1 MKITKKLLKRIIKEE
16 LEATMKEYR
25 VVDKGQK
32 WKTSK
37 QSPEEKAAHAAQMAR
52 AATGKMTD
60 EEWKAA
66 REKRRALRKQRKAQ
80 PAAAPAPTSGPAF
93 EAGKS
98 LNPRSATG
106 VKLVGSVSKAAKAG
120 KPYGADIVNGNIQL
134 VKNPTPEQKQTLA
147 GVMAGLEAAPDPL
160 QKKMGTPAPRKPSP
174 EDVWSGRA
182 PSPTQKKP
190 GMMAKAGSA
199 LKGLGKKFGSLF
211 KEEELMEMIQEEYE
225 EYLREQG
232 K

>member
-16 LEATMKEYR
+16 LQATMKER
-25 VVDKGQK
+25 VVSKGGTRK
-32 WKTSK
+32 SNWKTSK
-37 QSPEEKAAHAAQMAR
+37 VGP
-52 AATGKMTD
+52 
-60 EEWKAA
+60 
-66 REKRRALRKQRKAQ
+66 AQ

-93 EAGKS
+93 EAGKTI
-98 LNPRSATG
+98 NPRSATG
-106 VKLVGSVSKAAKAG
+106 VKFVGSVSKAAKAG

-174 EDVWSGRA
+174 EDVWKQGVQ
-182 PSPTQKKP
+182 PQKKQ
-190 GMMAKAGSA
+190 GMFAKAGTA
-199 LKGLGKKFGSLF
+199 LKGMGKKLGGLF
-211 KEEELMEMIQEEYE
+211 KEEELREMIQEEYM

-232 K
+232 NKNE